1 VTSAGVTDALVIGA
15 GVAGLTTAICL
26 AEAGRQVVIQA
37 AEPPGRTTSAVAGA
51 IWGPHLVE
59 DSDRVTGWCADTLGT
74 LTGLAGQP
82 GTGVRLASGVM
93 AIRAGDTGPGL
104 PSEVAVMG
112 DGIRPCAAA
121 GLPAGFVAG
130 WRYTAPVV
138 SMPVYLDYLL
148 GRFRQAGGE
157 LRLGTVASL
166 AEAAAGTAAPV
177 LVNCAGTG
185 AHDLVPDPA
194 VIPYR
199 GQVVIAENPGLTEF
213 FIGQP
218 DADHELVYVFPHDGR
233 VVLGGTEVAG
243 DWSAEPDPGT
253 AARIVR
259 DCAAVDTRLATAR
272 IIEHR
277 VGFRPARPQ
286 VRLEAEDAVAAD
298 GSSAR
303 LLVHNYG
310 HGGAGVTLSWGCARA
325 VAGLVAGLA

>member
-1 VTSAGVTDALVIGA
+1 VTTAGVTDALVIGA

-37 AEPPGRTTSAVAGA
+37 AEPPARTTSAVAGA

-59 DSDRVTGWCADTLGT
+59 DSDRVAEWCAGTLGT
-74 LTGLAGQP
+74 LTGLAGRP

-93 AIRAGDTGPGL
+93 AIRAADAGPDL
-104 PSEVAVMG
+104 PSEMAAMG

-121 GLPAGFVAG
+121 ALPAGFVAG

-157 LRLGTVASL
+157 LRIGAVASL
-166 AEAAAGTAAPV
+166 AEAAASTAAPV

-259 DCAAVDTRLATAR
+259 DCAAVDARLATAR

-286 VRLEAEDAVAAD
+286 VRLEAEEAVAAD
-298 GSSAR
+298 GSGAR

-325 VAGLVAGLA
+325 VASLVTGLV

>member
-1 VTSAGVTDALVIGA
+1 VTSAGVADVLVIGA

-59 DSDRVTGWCADTLGT
+59 DSGRVTEWCADTLGT

-93 AIRAGDTGPGL
+93 AIRSADAGPDL
-104 PSEVAVMG
+104 PSELAVMG

-157 LRLGTVASL
+157 LRIGTVASL
-166 AEAAAGTAAPV
+166 AEAAASTAAPV

-199 GQVVIAENPGLTEF
+199 GQVVIAENPGLAEF

-259 DCAAVDTRLATAR
+259 DCAAVDSRLATAR

-286 VRLEAEDAVAAD
+286 VRLEAEDVVAAD
-298 GSSAR
+298 GSSTR

-325 VAGLVAGLA
+325 AAGLVAGLA

>member
-1 VTSAGVTDALVIGA
+1 VTDALVIGA

-37 AEPPGRTTSAVAGA
+37 AEPPGQTTSAVAGA
-51 IWGPHLVE
+51 IWGPHMVE
-59 DSDRVTGWCADTLGT
+59 DSDRVAEWCADTLGA
-74 LTGLAGQP
+74 LTGLAARP

-93 AIRAGDTGPGL
+93 AIRAAGTDPRL
-104 PSEVAVMG
+104 PTELAAMG
-112 DGIRPCAAA
+112 DEIQPCAAA
-121 GLPAGFVAG
+121 GLPAGFAAG

-157 LRLGTVASL
+157 LRIGAVASL
-166 AEAAAGTAAPV
+166 AGAAAATAAPV
-177 LVNCAGTG
+177 IVNCAGAW

-218 DADHELVYVFPHDGR
+218 DAGHEPVYAFPHDGR

-243 DWSAEPDPGT
+243 DWSAEPDLGT
-253 AARIVR
+253 AARILR
-259 DCAAVDTRLATAR
+259 DCAAVDPRLASAR

-286 VRLEAEDAVAAD
+286 VRLEADAAGGGGQRV
-298 GSSAR
+298 
-303 LLVHNYG
+303 LVHNYG

-325 VAGLVAGLA
+325 VASLVGQLA